1 MSLKGKHILLGVTGS
16 IAAYKSAFLIRLLV
30 KQQAVVKVIMTQAAG
45 SFIAPVTL
53 STLSKHPVLTDLVDK
68 QGENWNNHVELG
80 LWADAYV
87 IAPASANSIGKMANG
102 LCDNLLTAAYLSARC
117 PVFFAP
123 AMDLDML
130 RHKAVQNNID
140 RLVSCG
146 NILIDAAEGE
156 LASGLEGK
164 GRMAEPEEI
173 TTILAKHFVS

>member
-16 IAAYKSAFLIRLLV
+16 IAAYKAAFLIRLLV
-30 KQQAVVKVIMTQAAG
+30 KQQAVVKVIMTEAAG
-45 SFIAPVTL
+45 SFIVPVTL

-68 QGENWNNHVELG
+68 GSENWNNHVELG

-102 LCDNLLTAAYLSARC
+102 LCDNLLTATYLSARC

-130 RHKAVQNNID
+130 KHKAVQHNIE
-140 RLVSCG
+140 RLVSFG
-146 NILIDAAEGE
+146 NILIDAEEGE

-173 TTILAKHFVS
+173 TKILSKHFGA

>member
-16 IAAYKSAFLIRLLV
+16 IAAYKAAFLIRLLV
-30 KQQAVVKVIMTQAAG
+30 KQQALVKVIMTEAAG

-68 QGENWNNHVELG
+68 GENWNNHVELG

-102 LCDNLLTAAYLSARC
+102 LCDNLLTATYLSARC

-130 RHKAVQNNID
+130 KHKAVQHNIEK
-140 RLVSCG
+140 LVSCG
-146 NILIDAAEGE
+146 NILIDAEEGE

-173 TTILAKHFVS
+173 TKILAKHFVS